1 MTLCIKEETYLAFF
15 FAKIPKKISTMINC
29 IWCLFGFFAVQFFFI
44 FLVVTIFLYWMAICM
59 GTYWANS
66 ACACM
71 CAMCMGARLC
81 STYFLVGKKI
91 YMFMIFPSR
100 NLLATLFSNV
110 HGLVLWRA
118 QTELC
123 LYVSSV
129 LVYLFRIGLFIVF
142 FGRLFKY
149 VCIHACQTYQW
160 WPCT

>member
-1 MTLCIKEETYLAFF
+1 
-15 FAKIPKKISTMINC
+15 
-29 IWCLFGFFAVQFFFI
+29 
-44 FLVVTIFLYWMAICM
+44 M

-66 ACACM
+66 ACACT
-71 CAMCMGARLC
+71 CATCMEARLC

-129 LVYLFRIGLFIVF
+129 LVYLFRIVLFNIFFLKAFLICMYPCMSVSMMAVYIVLFFERYMLFILF
-142 FGRLFKY
+142 FLLPVRFTLLLSNLMQRDKVGWLIQVSTCRLAY
-149 VCIHACQTYQW
+149 VA
-160 WPCT
+160 